1 MSINSRFLALPALW
15 LIALLTAAATHA
27 QQPSTPDPY
36 RAIDNWATLPA
47 GMTWGQVSGVEL
59 DASGNVWVIHRAE
72 PPILEFDRDGRFLRG
87 FGQGMFVQPHSL
99 HFDRDGNL
107 WAVDGGG
114 MEGRGHQLFKFDPQG
129 TLLLTLGRPDTA
141 GDGPDTFNRP
151 SDIVSA
157 LNGELFIADGH
168 ANSRVVEYSKD
179 GKFTRAWGKKGTGPG
194 EFDTPH
200 AIAIDSAGR
209 IFVGDRANN
218 RIQIFD
224 QRGNY
229 LDEWKQFGRPTGL
242 FIDRND
248 TLYVADDESN
258 PMRNPGFEPGVRVG
272 SVKTGR
278 VTAFIPTT
286 NTERAVAD
294 AQGNIYTAVL
304 AGRMVRKYA
313 KEP

>member
-1 MSINSRFLALPALW
+1 
-15 LIALLTAAATHA
+15 
-27 QQPSTPDPY
+27 
-36 RAIDNWATLPA
+36 
-47 GMTWGQVSGVEL
+47 
-59 DASGNVWVIHRAE
+59 
-72 PPILEFDRDGRFLRG
+72 
-87 FGQGMFVQPHSL
+87 MFVQAHSL

-114 MEGRGHQLFKFDPQG
+114 MTGRGHQLFKFDPQG
-129 TLLLTLGRPDTA
+129 NLLLTLGRPDRS

-157 LNGELFIADGH
+157 STGELFIADGH
-168 ANSRVVEYSKD
+168 ANSRVVEYSKA
-179 GKFTRAWGKKGTGPG
+179 GTFIKAWGRRGTGRG

-224 QRGNY
+224 QRGTY

-242 FIDRND
+242 FIDKND

-258 PMRNPGFEPGVRVG
+258 PMRNPGFDPGVRIG
-272 SVKTGR
+272 SAKTGQ
-278 VTAFIPTT
+278 VTAFIPATS
-286 NTERAVAD
+286 TERAVAD
-294 AQGNIYTAVL
+294 AQGNIYAAVL
-304 AGRMVRKYA
+304 AGRTVKKYV
-313 KEP
+313 KNE